1 MAKKKKKKKKESC
14 GIGTKTAIWINGL
27 MEQNR
32 EPRNSLQTYGQLI
45 GKGYESIKWEEDSPL
60 KNGVDKAGQPQ
71 VNE

>member
-1 MAKKKKKKKKESC
+1 
-14 GIGTKTAIWINGL
+14 

-45 GKGYESIKWEEDSPL
+45 GKGYESIKWEEDSPF

-71 VNE
+71 VMNWEHTLLLYKKIKLNGLNT